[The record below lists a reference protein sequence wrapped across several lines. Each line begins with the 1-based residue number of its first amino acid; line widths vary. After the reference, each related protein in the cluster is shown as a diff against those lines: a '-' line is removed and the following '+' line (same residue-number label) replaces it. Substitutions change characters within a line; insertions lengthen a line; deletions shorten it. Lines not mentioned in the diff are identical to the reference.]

1 LEDFILWVIVSLLRA
16 VLVVG
21 FKKLLDLGIPP
32 IHLATIDSYRE
43 ILSNYTS
50 HCCYLISHSS
60 ICLLIFYA
68 VKLRCHRCCTKDSAL
83 AIRNVGLQ
91 VSIAL
96 IGWLLE
102 TATCRSILSMRPVH
116 EAAIR

>member
-1 LEDFILWVIVSLLRA
+1 LSCIISSHFVVRLSCHVDPPIGLEDFILWVIVSLLRA

-50 HCCYLISHSS
+50 HC
-60 ICLLIFYA
+60 
-68 VKLRCHRCCTKDSAL
+68 
-83 AIRNVGLQ
+83 
-91 VSIAL
+91 
-96 IGWLLE
+96 
-102 TATCRSILSMRPVH
+102 
-116 EAAIR
+116 